1 MDNGPLV
8 NEEIAAGAELVR
20 RFNEVRPVKVAFWL
34 RLDDEQFRYLCIAS
48 DEVGSI
54 LEGYQDLAKA
64 ESQWT
69 SLDLDP
75 MRIRVIRGGQRP
87 SESRL
92 RSGHSLP
99 AVRRNAHRQP
109 AICRCLRGRPLHLP
123 AVGSRLGPGELGR
136 HRHESVVDPPHAR
149 RQANNAFDESPLLL
163 VGDSA
168 G

>member
-64 ESQWT
+64 EAGWT
-69 SLDLDP
+69 SSDLDP
-75 MRIRVIRGGQRP
+75 MRIRVIQ
-87 SESRL
+87 
-92 RSGHSLP
+92 
-99 AVRRNAHRQP
+99 
-109 AICRCLRGRPLHLP
+109 
-123 AVGSRLGPGELGR
+123 
-136 HRHESVVDPPHAR
+136 
-149 RQANNAFDESPLLL
+149 
-163 VGDSA
+163 GDSA
-168 G
+168 QAKAAFDQATRYPQFVGTRTGSQPFADVYAGDLYIYPLSILDPAPAN